1 MVLFGIKLLFDET
14 FDANNNRLGLFV
26 SIVDMCCR
34 RLMNSTYVR
43 KETEKSGRK
52 RRKIHEMTEGKKT
65 FQTPKAS
72 RHQPKW
78 LS

>member
-34 RLMNSTYVR
+34 RLMNSTYVSKKNETEDTKMRKQIQINEMTRR
-43 KETEKSGRK
+43 KENFPDIDVG
-52 RRKIHEMTEGKKT
+52 
-65 FQTPKAS
+65 
-72 RHQPKW
+72 
-78 LS
+78 